1 MPGFNGPIAGVVVGA
16 LVLAGA
22 GCHSGQ
28 APLRGSEAQDG
39 GLLVPGSPLLTP
51 PPLTDT
57 AVHLVVYVKRG
68 SGDTAEK
75 KWRTRAASSMPCAAG
90 VTTSS

>member
-1 MPGFNGPIAGVVVGA
+1 
-16 LVLAGA
+16 VLAGA

-28 APLRGSEAQDG
+28 APLRDSEARNG
-39 GLLVPGSPLLTP
+39 GVFVPGSPLLTP
-51 PPLTDT
+51 PPLADT

-75 KWRTRAASSMPCAAG
+75 KMADTRRE
-90 VTTSS
+90 